1 MPSWPKSKVGLRAA
15 IAVVA
20 VYALLLN
27 ALFSASVPF
36 VPSPLAN
43 ASICGHE
50 GTASDQPD
58 PPPHSTHDELCC
70 IAACGM
76 SAAVLP
82 PDDFSDMV
90 VWSLQTRA
98 IIDWEMAAFAP
109 SPLPNAQASPRGPP
123 SRI

>member
-1 MPSWPKSKVGLRAA
+1 VGLRAA

-27 ALFSASVPF
+27 ALF
-36 VPSPLAN
+36 

-109 SPLPNAQASPRGPP
+109 SPPPNAQASPRAPP